1 MIASETRRRGASSLS
16 AMKRFLL
23 ALTCGSFMVGC
34 SGSPL
39 PSQPTSPPAQIT
51 TTATSTPP
59 GPPNGANWI
68 ADATVIS
75 ADAGSTCGW
84 GTIPGETRQGV
95 WWRITR
101 NGASITLDEDMRN
114 WPTDDVPFSG
124 TLSGQ
129 QFTAT
134 EVESGG
140 GVCRF
145 LGGKL
150 AGTFSSDDQSFDA
163 TETLMWG
170 SPANPVRV
178 QRHWTGHA
186 L

>member
-1 MIASETRRRGASSLS
+1 MA
-16 AMKRFLL
+16 
-23 ALTCGSFMVGC
+23 GC

-51 TTATSTPP
+51 TTATLTPP

-68 ADATVIS
+68 ADATVTS

-124 TLSGQ
+124 TLSGP

-134 EVESGG
+134 EIESGG
-140 GVCRF
+140 GVCAYFPCRF
-145 LGGKL
+145 SGG
-150 AGTFSSDDQSFDA
+150 F
-163 TETLMWG
+163 
-170 SPANPVRV
+170 
-178 QRHWTGHA
+178 
-186 L
+186 